1 MIGPEFREIQID
13 LGALRRNVSHLK
25 TVIGVQHLMIVVKAD
40 AYGHGMVPCART
52 AVDAGADWLGV
63 ADVQEALMLRQAG
76 IQVPILAW
84 LHSSRDDF
92 QEALANRVT
101 IGVSSLAQLDDV
113 ANASYAWTDGPAP
126 IHLKLDTG
134 LSRNGIAP
142 EEWRKVFERAQY
154 HEGDGAIVVEGIFSH
169 LAGAGPQ
176 ADLSQHVLFEEGI
189 AHARD
194 AGLNPSIIH
203 IAATATALTST
214 SMRYNMVRVG
224 IGAYGVSPDD
234 TTPVA
239 DLGLTP
245 VMTVRS
251 RVAAVRKVPAGVGVS
266 YEYDYVT
273 PQATTLALVPL
284 GYAEGIPRSA
294 SNSAPVNV
302 AGQVRTI
309 SGRVA
314 MDQFI
319 VDMGSEWVTVGDPV
333 VVFGDPK
340 RGHPSASDFARACGT
355 IGYEIVTR
363 MGGRCVRVY
372 VEL

>member
-13 LGALRRNVSHLK
+13 LGALRRNVAHLK
-25 TVIGVQHLMIVVKAD
+25 TVIGVEHLMIVVKAD
-40 AYGHGMVPCART
+40 AYGHGMIPCART

-63 ADVQEALMLRQAG
+63 ADIHEALALRQAG
-76 IQVPILAW
+76 IQVPVLAW
-84 LHSSRDDF
+84 LHSPREDF
-92 QEALANRVT
+92 QEALANRITVG
-101 IGVSSLAQLDDV
+101 ISSLAQLDAV
-113 ANASYAWTDGPAP
+113 ASASYAWEDGPAP
-126 IHLKLDTG
+126 VHLKLDTG

-142 EEWRKVFERAQY
+142 EEWRRVFERAAY
-154 HEGDGAIVVEGIFSH
+154 LEGDGAIRVQGIFSH

-176 ADLSQHVLFEEGI
+176 ADLAAHVLFEEGI

-194 AGLNPSIIH
+194 AGLNPTMIH
-203 IAATATALTST
+203 IAATATAVTST
-214 SMRYNMVRVG
+214 SMRYNMVRIG

-234 TTPVA
+234 STPVA
-239 DLGLTP
+239 DMGLTP

-266 YEYDYVT
+266 YEYAYVT
-273 PQATTLALVPL
+273 NQPTTLALVPL

-294 SNSAPVNV
+294 SNNAPVNV
-302 AGQVRTI
+302 AGQIRTI

-319 VDMGSEWVTVGDPV
+319 VDMGSEWVAVGDPV

-340 RGHPSASDFARACGT
+340 RGHPSVSDFARACGT

>member
-1 MIGPEFREIQID
+1 VIGPEFREIQID

-25 TVIGVQHLMIVVKAD
+25 TVVGVEHLMIVVKAD

-63 ADVQEALMLRQAG
+63 VDVQEALTLRQAG

-84 LHSSRDDF
+84 LHSSREDF
-92 QEALANRVT
+92 QEALANRIT
-101 IGVSSLAQLDDV
+101 IGVSSLAQLDAV
-113 ANASYAWTDGPAP
+113 ANASFAWADGPAP
-126 IHLKLDTG
+126 VHLKLDTG

-142 EEWRKVFERAQY
+142 EEWRRVFERAKY
-154 HEGDGAIVVEGIFSH
+154 HEGDGAIVVEGLFTH

-176 ADLSQHVLFEEGI
+176 ADLSAHVLFEEGI

-203 IAATATALTST
+203 LAATSTALTST
-214 SMRYNMVRVG
+214 SMRYNMVRIG

-273 PQATTLALVPL
+273 QQPTTLALVPL

-294 SNSAPVNV
+294 SNVAPVNV
-302 AGQVRTI
+302 AGQVRKI

>member
-1 MIGPEFREIQID
+1 
-13 LGALRRNVSHLK
+13 
-25 TVIGVQHLMIVVKAD
+25 
-40 AYGHGMVPCART
+40 
-52 AVDAGADWLGV
+52 
-63 ADVQEALMLRQAG
+63 
-76 IQVPILAW
+76 
-84 LHSSRDDF
+84 
-92 QEALANRVT
+92 
-101 IGVSSLAQLDDV
+101 
-113 ANASYAWTDGPAP
+113 
-126 IHLKLDTG
+126 
-134 LSRNGIAP
+134 
-142 EEWRKVFERAQY
+142 
-154 HEGDGAIVVEGIFSH
+154 
-169 LAGAGPQ
+169 
-176 ADLSQHVLFEEGI
+176 
-189 AHARD
+189 
-194 AGLNPSIIH
+194 
-203 IAATATALTST
+203 
-214 SMRYNMVRVG
+214 
-224 IGAYGVSPDD
+224 
-234 TTPVA
+234 
-239 DLGLTP
+239 
-245 VMTVRS
+245 MTVRS

-273 PQATTLALVPL
+273 SQPTTLALVPL

-294 SNSAPVNV
+294 SNAAPVNV